1 VSILPT
7 PEDEAYERGFQD
19 GMKMAG
25 VNLSTVPNEEHEK
38 IFTELFKN
46 YSGSEAKGFRHAL
59 RRVLKPLLVAH
70 DTALVAQLRAAAPT
84 LSEAGACPECHRSD
98 RHEEGCPWD
107 RPPSAKLSDSEKA
120 SWNEDLNAKKWD
132 G

>member
-1 VSILPT
+1 MPGKSKVHSFLETVWAFNQLSKEQQNSIA
-7 PEDEAYERGFQD
+7 E
-19 GMKMAG
+19 GM
-25 VNLSTVPNEEHEK
+25 EK
-38 IFTELFKN
+38 FTEETERQRL
-46 YSGSEAKGFRHAL
+46 AL
-59 RRVLKPLLVAH
+59 L
-70 DTALVAQLRAAAPT
+70 AAAPT